1 MCLIYFATNR
11 KPNRKVNTTD
21 FGKVFSEDGI
31 ANLRFGRAEFIE
43 DNPFRLQL
51 EPEKLVPD
59 DRDFGIDHK
68 NQTLEVNVYFQNYV
82 KKCKSRIKTPSFHS
96 RLQRQF

>member
-43 DNPFRLQL
+43 DYPFRLQL

-68 NQTLEVNVYFQNYV
+68 KF
-82 KKCKSRIKTPSFHS
+82 KPWKSTCIFKIAS
-96 RLQRQF
+96 RNARAE